1 MDYSEKHLHSS
12 IKMWWLLPW
21 DIHSSLQTKK
31 YFSEQSLFL
40 WSGGLQQLEIRKTPG
55 VIIGA
60 ARVNSHTAYLGLE
73 CQDTMLLQAK
83 ICSNSF

>member
-31 YFSEQSLFL
+31 YFFWTKPFSLVRWFTT
-40 WSGGLQQLEIRKTPG
+40 IRNPKNTWCHYRG
-55 VIIGA
+55 
-60 ARVNSHTAYLGLE
+60 S
-73 CQDTMLLQAK
+73 
-83 ICSNSF
+83 